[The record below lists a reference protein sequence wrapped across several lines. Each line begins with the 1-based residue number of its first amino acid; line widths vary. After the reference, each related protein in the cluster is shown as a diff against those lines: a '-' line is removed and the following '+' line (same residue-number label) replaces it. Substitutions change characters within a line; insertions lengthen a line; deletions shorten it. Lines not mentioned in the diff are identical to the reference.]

1 MVNKMKFLLCGIGSI
16 GQRHFR
22 NLNGLGQEI
31 ALLRSRKNTT
41 PFIEKF
47 FEEQKKNGLLIPIFY
62 DLESALASFQ
72 PNAVVVANP
81 NSLHMPIALA
91 GARAGCHLFIEKPV
105 SHTMAQMSELT
116 ELIRKNNLTAMI
128 GYNLR
133 FHPLLQ
139 LMKKMYEAGDIGHA
153 VSVHVEV
160 GENIEDWHPWEDYRD
175 AYACYK
181 SGGGGVTLCF
191 SHDIDYLYW
200 FFGMPLKIFAL
211 GGKKTLLG
219 GDAEDTVKALLEFN
233 GGLVASL
240 HMDYW
245 QKPGKRT
252 FEIIGTL
259 GKLIWD
265 CRMGTLI
272 FEKRDSSKQVFHTPQ
287 NFDRNDMFINEMKE
301 FLWSLQEKRE
311 AFIPLREG
319 IDVLRIV
326 LDIKNKIGI

>member
-1 MVNKMKFLLCGIGSI
+1 MKFLLCGIGSM

-22 NLNGLGQEI
+22 NLNGLRQEI
-31 ALLRSRKNTT
+31 ALFRSKQTTT

-47 FEEQKKNGLLIPIFY
+47 FEEQRKKGLLIPLFY
-62 DLESALASFQ
+62 DLELALTSFR
-72 PNAVVVANP
+72 PDAVVVANP
-81 NSLHMPIALA
+81 NSLHMPISLA

-105 SHTMAQMSELT
+105 SHTMDQMDELT
-116 ELIRKNNLTAMI
+116 ELLKKKNLIAMV

-139 LMKKMYEAGDIGHA
+139 LMKRMYESGEIGRA

-175 AYACYK
+175 AYACWK

-200 FFGMPLKIFAL
+200 FFGMPERVQAI
-211 GGKKTLLG
+211 GGKKAPLG
-219 GDAEDTVKALLEFN
+219 GDAEDTIKALMEFR
-233 GGLVASL
+233 GGLIASL

-245 QKPGKRT
+245 QRPKKRT

-259 GKLIWD
+259 GRMMWD
-265 CRMGTLI
+265 CGAGTLVL
-272 FEKRDSSKQVFHTPQ
+272 EKRDLIKKTFDVPK
-287 NFDRNDMFINEMKE
+287 NFDRNDMFISEMKN
-301 FLWSLQEKRE
+301 
-311 AFIPLREG
+311 FILSAENKENLLIPFEEG
-319 IDVLRIV
+319 VDVLRICI
-326 LDIKNKIGI
+326 DIKKKIY